1 MATIDDLANV
11 IETVV
16 DDKIRKTKKQSGSA
30 IATVNSKDVDGTIWV
45 TFEGGVEKTP
55 ITTVLADVEPGDRVA
70 VRIEK
75 GRSYI
80 DGNATSPS
88 ASVRTVNVVRE
99 TADDA
104 AKAAESA
111 IEDAAIA
118 RTAAANAQES
128 ADEADKVAKAT
139 NQHFWHRAAD
149 PDEDG
154 AGTGAFVTDEE
165 QTDFLAAIAAGTEP
179 TETRPLHNL
188 FMNAEG
194 ILLRAAKRVRAAFL
208 PSGVAFYDG
217 QGNLASNIIASFGIS
232 GAQIGKSGAGHAVV
246 SDDGL
251 KAYGANG
258 TTVIAHLGYGDTV
271 NSAGATVKSFFFT
284 AGQRGNGNI
293 GRYSIAEGAST
304 VASGEASH
312 ASGLSTTAA
321 GFCSH
326 AEGHFSTATGSQSHA
341 EGNSTQAVGSDSH
354 AEGMA
359 TQAVGFYSHA
369 EGSSSY
375 ASGTSSHAGG
385 NGTRAVKSCQTAV
398 GKYNVEDAGD
408 GGYGD
413 YAVIVGNG
421 TSDSARSN
429 AITVKWSGDVE
440 CGTVNGV
447 DLTQLPFIQR
457 GTVSPAALAASS
469 SGSTAITFADEFSAS
484 PTVIVGIRGQTQTEG
499 IGRCSAW
506 ASNVSAT
513 GFTLNFRNDF
523 TSSRTFGAYWV
534 AVGGGTAGG
543 SGGGGDTSALEQ
555 RIAELEADMQALA
568 EATAYVGANHIAI
581 DGTTVAD
588 ELNPITSG
596 TIDGMEV

>member
-1 MATIDDLANV
+1 MVGEQAPRSSTHRATVLRTDNDGTTWVSIPGGAD
-11 IETVV
+11 ETPLHGTLVECAPGDVV
-16 DDKIRKTKKQSGSA
+16 DVT
-30 IATVNSKDVDGTIWV
+30 IAN
-45 TFEGGVEKTP
+45 
-55 ITTVLADVEPGDRVA
+55 
-70 VRIEK
+70 
-75 GRSYI
+75 GRATATA
-80 DGNATSPS
+80 NATSP
-88 ASVRTVNVVRE
+88 AATGRSVRRVKSFAERVESFAEQVDGRVDGVAAQ
-99 TADDA
+99 TAQVA
-104 AKAAESA
+104 ALAEEAQAAAE
-111 IEDAAIA
+111 
-118 RTAAANAQES
+118 
-128 ADEADKVAKAT
+128 AT
-139 NQHFWHRAAD
+139 NQHFWHRATD
-149 PDEDG
+149 PDQDG

-165 QTDFLAAIAAGTEP
+165 QATFLEAIAAGTEP

-188 FMNAEG
+188 LMNAEG

-217 QGNLASNIIASFGIS
+217 QGNLASNIVASFGID
-232 GAQIGKSGAGHAVV
+232 GAQIGKLDAGHAIV

-271 NSAGATVKSFFFT
+271 NSAGETVKSFFFT
-284 AGQRGNGNI
+284 AGRRGNGNI

-312 ASGLSTTAA
+312 ASGLSTTAS

-385 NGTRAVKSCQTAV
+385 SGTRAVKSCQTVV
-398 GKYNVEDAGD
+398 GKYNVDDTGD

-421 TSDSARSN
+421 TGENDRSN
-429 AITVKWSGDVE
+429 AIAVKWNGDVE
-440 CGTVNGV
+440 CGAVNGV
-447 DLTQLPFIQR
+447 DIAQLPLIQR

-469 SGSTAITFADEFSAS
+469 TSTTAITFADEFSAS

-568 EATAYVGANHIAI
+568 EATAYVGANHISI
-581 DGTTVAD
+581 EGTTVSDA
-588 ELNPITSG
+588 LNPITSG